1 MKKPHYRDSIREY
14 LTLVA
19 DPKLQDKEGP
29 TEIICLWFDD
39 LYAPADNPKI
49 YNPGVFEKGLK
60 DFESCFSQKELEA
73 MRTFHNYFNSVV
85 GKIDT
90 NKSFEEI
97 QKDSNWIKLSEE
109 AKKAL
114 AAFSA
119 P

>member
-1 MKKPHYRDSIREY
+1 MGKLYFRESIQKY
-14 LTLVA
+14 LELVA
-19 DPKLQDKEGP
+19 DSKQQWQEGL

-73 MRTFHNYFNSVV
+73 MRVFRNYFDSVAD
-85 GKIDT
+85 KIDT
-90 NKSFEEI
+90 DKSFEEI
-97 QKDSNWIKLSEE
+97 QKDPNWIGLALE

-114 AAFSA
+114 AAFEN
-119 P
+119 